1 MPKNRLVFK
10 TLFTADHPKM
20 YENTCFIIIS
30 FAFIV
35 FFVFLSSILVFFLL
49 FVFLSYF
56 LYSTCPKALT
66 QSQALVSGM
75 VKRIYQDTIYIF
87 FLPETSACGRNA
99 VFHYAFHI
107 KPQFSKKNRS
117 YIWMDFYKLKKNRDK
132 IMKK

>member
-30 FAFIV
+30 FAFIF

-49 FVFLSYF
+49 FVFFSYF

-87 FLPETSACGRNA
+87 FYQKQVPVDAM
-99 VFHYAFHI
+99 
-107 KPQFSKKNRS
+107 PFS
-117 YIWMDFYKLKKNRDK
+117 
-132 IMKK
+132 IMHSI

>member
-10 TLFTADHPKM
+10 TLFTANHPKVL
-20 YENTCFIIIS
+20 ENTCFIIIS

-49 FVFLSYF
+49 FVFFSYF

-66 QSQALVSGM
+66 QTQALVSG
-75 VKRIYQDTIYIF
+75 KKNIPRYYIYNF
-87 FLPETSACGRNA
+87 FLPETSDCGRNA
-99 VFHYAFHI
+99 IFQYAFHI

-117 YIWMDFYKLKKNRDK
+117 YI
-132 IMKK
+132 